1 MKYGSGDIRQH
12 FGRRFSLSD
21 DGLRRFDIYERLLR
35 KWQKTINLI
44 SGRTLDEVWRRH
56 FWDSAQLFEFGQ
68 GRASWLDFGSG
79 GGFPGLAL
87 GILLAEQGNGSIQ
100 LVESDQRKCAFL
112 REVSR
117 ETAIPATVHNCRIEM
132 SGPLIE
138 GEIDVV
144 TARALASLPILL
156 GYAQEYLENG
166 AICLFP
172 KGQDVG
178 AELTQIPMD
187 SRVQIELMPS
197 ETDQSARIVVVRRA

>member
-1 MKYGSGDIRQH
+1 MRNESGDIRQH
-12 FGRRFSLSD
+12 FGRRFRLGPT
-21 DGLRRFDIYERLLR
+21 GLQRFEIYERLLR
-35 KWQKTINLI
+35 KWQKAINLV
-44 SGRTLDEVWRRH
+44 SSRTLDDVWRRH
-56 FWDSAQLFEFGQ
+56 FWDSAQLFELGK
-68 GRASWLDFGSG
+68 GRENWLDFGSG
-79 GGFPGLAL
+79 GGLPGLAI
-87 GILLAEQGNGSIQ
+87 GILLAEKGKGSIQ

-117 ETAIPATVHNCRIEM
+117 ETSIPVTVHNCRIEL
-132 SGPLIE
+132 SGPIVK
-138 GEIDVV
+138 GKIDVV
-144 TARALASLPILL
+144 TARALASLPTLL
-156 GYAQEYLENG
+156 GYAQEYLEKG